1 MMHIGSVTHW
11 RIACVGEIDVIDDN
25 EKSRQDRSC
34 MPQEVRRK
42 MLRLTCPPC
51 GEVFTA
57 ENEDTLVAMAVE
69 HARKLHD
76 INLLEQYEP
85 DEFRELVRRE
95 NDTYWS
101 RIAHLIPDGRVKTVL
116 DEKLCHR
123 EREIVSYVVHGFP
136 NREIADRLCISERT
150 VSTHLV
156 NIYEKLNVHSRAELA
171 AIVRAADRI
180 IEAAVRGNRKQEY
193 GPFVHANGPTSQ

>member
-1 MMHIGSVTHW
+1 MQVGPVTSE
-11 RIACVGEIDVIDDN
+11 RIACIGEISVSGHS
-25 EKSRQDRSC
+25 EKSRQNSSC
-34 MPQEVRRK
+34 MPQEVQRK
-42 MLRLTCPPC
+42 TLRLTCPPC

-57 ENEDTLVAMAVE
+57 ENEDRLVAMAVE

-85 DEFRELVRRE
+85 DEFRQLVRRE

-101 RIAHLIPDGRVKTVL
+101 RIAHLIPDGQVKTVL

-123 EREIVSYVVHGFP
+123 EREIVSYVVHGFA

-171 AIVRAADRI
+171 AMVRAADRI
-180 IEAAVRGNRKQEY
+180 IEAAVRGDGKQEH
-193 GPFVHANGPTSQ
+193 GPFVHANGPKSP